1 MLSDFDKSLKP
12 IDDMIIQLKKEG
24 RSVDAIHCSKKY
36 FEKVAKIVGDFITVG
51 KGKIDIEKTS
61 VIHYSG
67 IPCYLNINESEWY
80 IISGT
85 SIYTAPIYKLLKNP
99 VNSITATVQINNE
112 IDKKLDEL
120 EYIMDSVLQ
129 NEARNYAINRR
140 AENYDVESDLCEL
153 TNGFPAD
160 YVQEI
165 EKSVEEART
174 EAFVAGA
181 KFILNKYEKK

>member
-36 FEKVAKIVGDFITVG
+36 FEK
-51 KGKIDIEKTS
+51 
-61 VIHYSG
+61 
-67 IPCYLNINESEWY
+67 
-80 IISGT
+80 
-85 SIYTAPIYKLLKNP
+85 
-99 VNSITATVQINNE
+99 
-112 IDKKLDEL
+112 
-120 EYIMDSVLQ
+120 MDSVLQ